1 MCKSKLI
8 RVPMNTI
15 KYPKKE
21 EWNEILK
28 RPNLGDGMVNQAV
41 LEVLDEVK
49 KFGDEAVKK
58 FTLKFDHVSLDD
70 YRVTDQEIAEAE
82 MLVDA
87 DLKRSIQIAKQ
98 NIEKFHSA
106 QKSVRKVVET
116 TPGVFCWQKSVPI
129 ENVGLY
135 IPGGSAP
142 LFSTVLMLGIP
153 AKLAGCNQVILCTPP
168 NKEGKVHPAILYT
181 AKLVGLNQIY
191 KVGGIQSVAAMA
203 FGTETVPKVAKIFG
217 PGNLYVTAAKQIVA
231 MHGVAIDMP
240 AGPSEVA
247 IMADH
252 TSIPS
257 FIAADLLSQAEHGAD
272 SQVILFTCDETILP
286 AINKELESQLEA
298 LPRKDIARK
307 ALENSKAIVLK
318 SVDEMLE
325 ISNAYAPEHLIIAL
339 ENAIETAELVVNA
352 GSVFIGNYS
361 PESAGDYASGT
372 NHALPTAGYAKG
384 YSGVNLD
391 SFMKKIS
398 FQQLSKYGLFN
409 IGPVI
414 EKMAE
419 AEQLMGHKNAATI
432 RMNVIISES

>member
-1 MCKSKLI
+1 
-8 RVPMNTI
+8 MNII

-21 EWNEILK
+21 DWNAILK
-28 RPNLGDGMVNQAV
+28 RPNLGDDMVNQV
-41 LEVLDEVK
+41 VPEVLNDVK
-49 KFGDEAVKK
+49 TNGDEAVRRY
-58 FTLKFDHVSLDD
+58 TSKFDHVSLND
-70 YRVTDQEIAEAE
+70 YRVTEQEIAEAE
-82 MLVDA
+82 SLVDA
-87 DLKRSIQIAKQ
+87 ELKRCIQIAKQ
-98 NIEKFHSA
+98 NIEKFHFA
-106 QKSVRKVVET
+106 QKTSRKVVET

-129 ENVGLY
+129 EKVGLY

-153 AKLAGCNQVILCTPP
+153 AKLAACNQIILCTPP

-181 AKLVGLNQIY
+181 AKLIGLNQIY
-191 KVGGIQSVAAMA
+191 KVGGIQSIAAMA

-247 IMADH
+247 IMADN
-252 TSIPS
+252 TCVPS
-257 FIAADLLSQAEHGAD
+257 FIAADLLSQAEHGTD
-272 SQVILFTCDETILP
+272 SQVILFTCDEKILP
-286 AINKELESQLEA
+286 AINKELDLQLEA
-298 LPRKDIARK
+298 LPRKEIAIK
-307 ALENSKAIVLK
+307 ALENSKAIVLR
-318 SVDEMLE
+318 SIDEMLE

-339 ENAIETAELVVNA
+339 DNAIEIAELVINA

-372 NHALPTAGYAKG
+372 NHALPTAGYARG

-432 RMNVIISES
+432 RMNAIINES

>member
-1 MCKSKLI
+1 
-8 RVPMNTI
+8 MNVI

-21 EWNEILK
+21 DWVEILK
-28 RPNLGDGMVNQAV
+28 RPSLGDDMVNQAV
-41 LEVLDEVK
+41 LEVLDDVK
-49 KFGDEAVKK
+49 KNGDAAVSKY
-58 FTLKFDHVSLDD
+58 TEKFDKVALQNFSVS
-70 YRVTDQEIAEAE
+70 EAE
-82 MLVDA
+82 FNEADELVDSTFKKA
-87 DLKRSIQIAKQ
+87 IQTAKH

-106 QKSVRKVVET
+106 QKLSRKVVET

-129 ENVGLY
+129 EKVGLY

-153 AKLAGCNQVILCTPP
+153 AKLAGCHEIILCSPP
-168 NKEGKVHPAILYT
+168 NKEGKIHPAILYT
-181 AKLVGLNQIY
+181 AKLIGLTRIY
-191 KVGGIQSVAAMA
+191 KIGGIQSIAAMA
-203 FGTETVPKVAKIFG
+203 FGTQSVPKVAKIFG
-217 PGNLYVTAAKQIVA
+217 PGNLYVTAAKQIVG

-247 IMADH
+247 IMADQ
-252 TSIPS
+252 TSVPS

-272 SQVILFTCDETILP
+272 SQVILFTCKEEILD
-286 AINKELESQLEA
+286 AINKELDSQLET
-298 LPRKDIARK
+298 LPRKEIAKK
-307 ALENSKAIVLK
+307 ALENSRAIVLK

-325 ISNAYAPEHLIIAL
+325 ITNEYAPEHLIIAM
-339 ENAIETAELVVNA
+339 ENAPDVADKIINA

-391 SFMKKIS
+391 SFMKKIT

-409 IGPVI
+409 IGPTI
-414 EKMAE
+414 EIMAE
-419 AEQLMGHKNAATI
+419 AEQLVAHKNAASI
-432 RMNVIISES
+432 RLKAIINESQKNNV

>member
-1 MCKSKLI
+1 M
-8 RVPMNTI
+8 
-15 KYPKKE
+15 
-21 EWNEILK
+21 
-28 RPNLGDGMVNQAV
+28 
-41 LEVLDEVK
+41 
-49 KFGDEAVKK
+49 
-58 FTLKFDHVSLDD
+58 
-70 YRVTDQEIAEAE
+70 
-82 MLVDA
+82 VDA
-87 DLKRSIQIAKQ
+87 SLKKSIQIAKQ
-98 NIEKFHSA
+98 NIEKFHFA
-106 QKSVRKVVET
+106 QKCVRKVVET
-116 TPGVFCWQKSVPI
+116 TPGVFCWQRSVPI
-129 ENVGLY
+129 EKVGLY

-153 AKLAGCNQVILCTPP
+153 AKLAGCNDIILCTPP
-168 NKEGKVHPAILYT
+168 DRQGKVHPAILYT
-181 AKLVGLNQIY
+181 AKLVGLSQIY
-191 KVGGIQSVAAMA
+191 KIGGIQSVAAMA
-203 FGTETVPKVAKIFG
+203 FGTDSIPKVDKIFG
-217 PGNLYVTAAKQIVA
+217 PGNLYVTAAKQIVG

-252 TSIPS
+252 TSIPE
-257 FIAADLLSQAEHGAD
+257 FVAADLLSQAEHGAD
-272 SQVILFTCDETILP
+272 SQVILFTCHEDILDS
-286 AINKELESQLEA
+286 INKELKIQIEA
-298 LPRKDIARK
+298 LPRKEIARK
-307 ALENSKAIVLK
+307 ALDNSKIIILN

-339 ENAIETAELVVNA
+339 ENAIDVAERVINA

-391 SFMKKIS
+391 SFMKRIS

-419 AEQLMGHKNAATI
+419 AEDLIAHKNATSI
-432 RMNVIISES
+432 RLKAIIKETQKNV

>member
-1 MCKSKLI
+1 
-8 RVPMNTI
+8 MNVI
-15 KYPKKE
+15 KYPKKK

-28 RPNLGDGMVNQAV
+28 RPSLGDGMVNQAV
-41 LEVLDEVK
+41 LEILDDIK
-49 KFGDEAVKK
+49 NNGDEAVRRY
-58 FTLKFDHVSLDD
+58 TSKFDKVELENFRVSA
-70 YRVTDQEIAEAE
+70 QEISEAE
-82 MLVDA
+82 GLVDA
-87 DLKRSIQIAKQ
+87 NLKKSIQTAKN

-106 QKSVRKVVET
+106 QKTVRKVVET

-129 ENVGLY
+129 EKVGLY

-142 LFSTVLMLGIP
+142 LFSTVLMLGVP
-153 AKLAGCNQVILCTPP
+153 AKMAGCSEIILCTPP
-168 NKEGKVHPAILYT
+168 HKEGKIHPAILYT
-181 AKLVGLNQIY
+181 AKLIGLTNIF
-191 KVGGIQSVAAMA
+191 KIGGIQSIAAMA
-203 FGTETVPKVAKIFG
+203 FGTETVSKVAKIFG
-217 PGNLYVTAAKQIVA
+217 PGNLYVTAAKQVVA

-247 IMADH
+247 IMADQ

-272 SQVILFTCDETILP
+272 SQVILFTCQEELLAPIF
-286 AINKELESQLEA
+286 KELESQLEA
-298 LPRKDIARK
+298 LPRKEIAKK
-307 ALENSKAIVLK
+307 ALENSKAIVLN
-318 SVDEMLE
+318 SVEEMLE
-325 ISNAYAPEHLIIAL
+325 ITNEYAPEHLIIAM
-339 ENAIETAELVVNA
+339 ENAADIAERVINA

-391 SFMKKIS
+391 SFMKKIT

-414 EKMAE
+414 ETMAE
-419 AEQLMGHKNAATI
+419 AEELIAHKNAATI
-432 RMNVIISES
+432 RLKAIVTESKKNNG

>member
-1 MCKSKLI
+1 
-8 RVPMNTI
+8 MNVI

-21 EWNEILK
+21 DWVEILK
-28 RPNLGDGMVNQAV
+28 RPSLGDGMVNQAV
-41 LEVLDEVK
+41 LEVLDDVK
-49 KFGDEAVKK
+49 KNGDAAISKY
-58 FTLKFDHVSLDD
+58 TNKFDHVLLKDFL
-70 YRVTDQEIAEAE
+70 VTPSEFNEADQ
-82 MLVDA
+82 LVDST
-87 DLKRSIQIAKQ
+87 LKKAIQTAKH

-106 QKSVRKVVET
+106 QKASRKVIET

-129 ENVGLY
+129 EKVGLY

-142 LFSTVLMLGIP
+142 LFSTVLMLGVP
-153 AKLAGCNQVILCTPP
+153 AKLAGCSEIILCTPP

-181 AKLVGLNQIY
+181 AKLIGLTRIY
-191 KVGGIQSVAAMA
+191 KIGGIQSIAAMA

-217 PGNLYVTAAKQIVA
+217 PGNLYVTAAKQIVG

-247 IMADH
+247 IMADK
-252 TSIPS
+252 TAIPS

-272 SQVILFTCDETILP
+272 SQVILFTCTEEILDP
-286 AINKELESQLEA
+286 ILKELDAQLEM
-298 LPRKDIARK
+298 LPRKEIARK
-307 ALENSKAIVLK
+307 ALENSKAIIL
-318 SVDEMLE
+318 SSLEEMLD
-325 ISNAYAPEHLIIAL
+325 ITNDYAPEHLIIAL
-339 ENAIETAELVVNA
+339 EDAPEVADRIINA

-391 SFMKKIS
+391 SFMRKVT

-409 IGPVI
+409 IGSTI
-414 EKMAE
+414 EIMAE
-419 AEQLMGHKNAATI
+419 AEELFAHKNAATI
-432 RMNVIISES
+432 RLKAIINESQKNNV